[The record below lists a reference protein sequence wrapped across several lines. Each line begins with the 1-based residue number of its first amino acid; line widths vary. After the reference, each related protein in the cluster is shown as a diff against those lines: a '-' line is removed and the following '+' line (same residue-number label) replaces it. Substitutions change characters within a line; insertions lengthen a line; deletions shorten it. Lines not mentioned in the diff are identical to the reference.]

1 MDVLMKT
8 IEHATNNEIEKILT
22 RLAKENELDADT
34 LIHKYLYQIPD
45 EKTDEKIVI
54 KDEVNVIKEEA
65 KAVKEEA
72 KAVKEEAKAK
82 AKEETKAAKEK
93 AKEEAKAAKEK
104 AKEEAKAAK
113 EKAKEEAKTAKEK
126 AKEEAKAAKEKA
138 KGKTNKAKQ
147 VKKEKHTQPP
157 SPSKEILDAE
167 EELFDNNKVNERDDG
182 ISFKDISLKF
192 NVFDYDDNE
201 IPDNY
206 KTAKENMFSE
216 TENESL
222 FI

>member
-72 KAVKEEAKAK
+72 KA
-82 AKEETKAAKEK
+82 K

-104 AKEEAKAAK
+104 AKE
-113 EKAKEEAKTAKEK
+113 
-126 AKEEAKAAKEKA
+126 
-138 KGKTNKAKQ
+138 KTNKAKQ

-167 EELFDNNKVNERDDG
+167 EELFDNNKVNESDDG

>member
-82 AKEETKAAKEK
+82 AKEET
-93 AKEEAKAAKEK
+93 KAAKEK

>member
-1 MDVLMKT
+1 MKT

>member
-104 AKEEAKAAK
+104 AKEEA
-113 EKAKEEAKTAKEK
+113 
-126 AKEEAKAAKEKA
+126 
-138 KGKTNKAKQ
+138 
-147 VKKEKHTQPP
+147 
-157 SPSKEILDAE
+157 
-167 EELFDNNKVNERDDG
+167 
-182 ISFKDISLKF
+182 
-192 NVFDYDDNE
+192 
-201 IPDNY
+201 
-206 KTAKENMFSE
+206 
-216 TENESL
+216 
-222 FI
+222 